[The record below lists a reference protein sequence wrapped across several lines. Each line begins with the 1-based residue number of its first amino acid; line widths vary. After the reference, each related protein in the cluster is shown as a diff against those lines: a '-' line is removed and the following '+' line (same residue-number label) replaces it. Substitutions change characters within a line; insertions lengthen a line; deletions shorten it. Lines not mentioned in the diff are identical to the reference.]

1 MQVLRA
7 TGGGGGGEPG
17 RVGVSVT
24 PLRPPPGTRLL
35 RPLARRMLFT
45 SPARQVRWRKRSD
58 TCGMKGGPEERGKG
72 RRAGR
77 AGARGG
83 GGGGAGASSKGAG
96 ARREVTR
103 AGGGEWGA
111 CRECSSRSSELR
123 SRQVRKSS
131 QDFPAG
137 GENRGRDLW
146 HPLGRKVRLTLSK
159 GLEVAPP
166 AAPPPHTPPQRC
178 VRRSCGCN
186 LSIREGVTR
195 GESGQTRWLAYSKTH

>member
-83 GGGGAGASSKGAG
+83 GRGGGRELERGGGAERGDS
-96 ARREVTR
+96 
-103 AGGGEWGA
+103 GG
-111 CRECSSRSSELR
+111 
-123 SRQVRKSS
+123 
-131 QDFPAG
+131 
-137 GENRGRDLW
+137 RGRV
-146 HPLGRKVRLTLSK
+146 GGV
-159 GLEVAPP
+159 
-166 AAPPPHTPPQRC
+166 QR
-178 VRRSCGCN
+178 V
-186 LSIREGVTR
+186 L
-195 GESGQTRWLAYSKTH
+195 